1 MGDDLSKRG
10 PQDASRINIHERYE
24 VDYWTAKF
32 GCSKAELIAAVEAAG
47 TNAKA
52 VEAHFKHRKK

>member
-24 VDYWTAKF
+24 VDYWTARF
-32 GCSKAELIAAVEAAG
+32 GCSKAELVAAVEAAG

-52 VEAHFKHRKK
+52 CRSAFQT